1 MKVRLVLG
9 VILVVIGGVWFIQG
23 IGVLGGSFMS
33 GTALWAVI
41 GAITVFLGGSL
52 LASTRRTR
60 D

>member
-41 GAITVFLGGSL
+41 GAITVFFGGSL